1 MPTSGGAGMSAS
13 ETSMRAAPAVT
24 TPTERVVRHRL
35 VDRIYHW
42 LMAAS
47 VLTLMGTAFL
57 PIVGWKF
64 EWVSLHWMTGVVLAL
79 LVLIHIVRALIWQDW
94 RAMVPDG
101 ADIRNGVRSIRA
113 ALGCGGSAPGKP
125 GKYKILQKLYHLAV
139 AILVLSIVVS
149 GLLMLLKIDT
159 PFWKRNP
166 YWFDSDTWG
175 IVYSV
180 HGFASMAMITLVM
193 IHIYFALRPDEW
205 WLTRSMFR
213 GSISR
218 AEYAEHCDASRWRA
232 EDRL

>member
-1 MPTSGGAGMSAS
+1 MSAS
-13 ETSMRAAPAVT
+13 ETSARVTPAVT

-35 VDRIYHW
+35 IDRIYHW

-47 VLTLMGTAFL
+47 VLTLLGSAFL

-64 EWVSLHWMTGVVLAL
+64 EWVSLHWMTGVALTL
-79 LVLIHIVRALIWQDW
+79 LVLIHIVRSLIWQDW
-94 RAMVPDG
+94 RAMIPDG

-113 ALGCGGSAPGKP
+113 ALGGGGPSPGKP

-139 AILVLSIVVS
+139 AILVLSIIVS

-166 YWFDSDTWG
+166 YWFDADTWG
-175 IVYSV
+175 VVYSV
-180 HGFASMAMITLVM
+180 HGLASLAMITLVM

-213 GSISR
+213 GTISR
-218 AEYAEHCDASRWRA
+218 AEYAEHCDASRWGA
-232 EDRL
+232 EDRV